1 MKNKQ
6 LKNIAEK
13 IFNLEKNLTDNTD
26 STEKQILN
34 LIKDLSV
41 EDLLFIDE
49 CIQEKFLTD

>member
-6 LKNIAEK
+6 LENIAEK
-13 IFNLEKNLTDNTD
+13 IFNLEKNLTDNT
-26 STEKQILN
+26 EEQIIN

-49 CIQEKFLTD
+49 CIQEKILTD